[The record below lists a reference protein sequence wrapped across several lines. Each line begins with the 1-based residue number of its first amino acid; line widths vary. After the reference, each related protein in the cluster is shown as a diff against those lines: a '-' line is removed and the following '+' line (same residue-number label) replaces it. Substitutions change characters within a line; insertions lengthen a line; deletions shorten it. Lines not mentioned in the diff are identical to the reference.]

1 MIRRMV
7 ILGAAGDLTF
17 RFLLPALARLHEDC
31 RLPDGFTV
39 VALARKDWDTE
50 SFRSRAAQWLERHA
64 DNIAAPSREALTA
77 MLEYHRADVGDREQ
91 VGRALEPLRE
101 PIAAYL
107 ALPPAV
113 FASAIEALSSI
124 GLPEGSRI
132 AIEKP
137 FGEDLASARNLNR
150 LVHEIFPESAVFR
163 VDHFLAM
170 QTVQN
175 ILGLRFANRI
185 FDSLWSHEH
194 IERVE
199 LYWHETL
206 ALQGRASYYDTA
218 GALRDVLQNHL
229 LQLLCLIALEPPV
242 ALEESNLRDRKV
254 DVLRAVRRLSPEE
267 VERRTV
273 RARYGPGRIGQ
284 RDIPAYVDEDGVDP
298 DRETETFAQV
308 ILAVDNRRWAGV
320 PFVLRTGKAL
330 GKERFEVA
338 VHLKPVPHLPF
349 EEEPRPNVL
358 TLQLIPNRIALSV
371 NVNGTT
377 GDPLDLER
385 IKLQGE
391 LAPQELPPYGR
402 LLLDIM
408 RGEPTFSIRADEAE
422 EAWRIFEPILE
433 AWEEEGR
440 VPLLEYPAG
449 SEGPDAAVHQAERY

>member
-1 MIRRMV
+1 MIRRIV

-17 RFLLPALARLHEDC
+17 RFLLPALAHLHEDG
-31 RLPDGFTV
+31 RLPDGSTI

-50 SFRSRAAQWLERHA
+50 IFRNGAAQWLERHA
-64 DNIAAPSREALTA
+64 ADVATSSRDALTA
-77 MLEYHRADVGDREQ
+77 MLEYHRADVSDCEQ

-101 PIAAYL
+101 PIAVYL

-113 FASAIEALSSI
+113 FASAIEALSSV

-150 LVHEIFPESAVFR
+150 LLHEFFPENAVFR

-185 FDSLWSHEH
+185 FESLWSHEH

-206 ALQGRASYYDTA
+206 ALEGRASYYDTA
-218 GALRDVLQNHL
+218 GALQDVLQNHL
-229 LQLLCLIALEPPV
+229 LQLLCLIAMEPP
-242 ALEESNLRDRKV
+242 LTLDESDLRDRKV
-254 DVLRAVRRLSPEE
+254 DALRAIRQLSLEE

-273 RARYGPGRIGQ
+273 RARYGPGRIDE

-298 DRETETFAQV
+298 DRKTETFAQV
-308 ILAVDNRRWAGV
+308 VLAVDNRRWTGV

-338 VHLKPVPHLPF
+338 VHLKPVPRPPF
-349 EEEPRPNVL
+349 GHEPRPDVL
-358 TLQLIPNRIALSV
+358 TLQLVPDRISLSV
-371 NVNGTT
+371 NVNGP
-377 GDPLDLER
+377 GGPFDLER
-385 IKLQGE
+385 IELQGE

-408 RGEPTFSIRADEAE
+408 RGEPAFSIRADEAE
-422 EAWRIFEPILE
+422 EAWRIFEPILD
-433 AWEEEGR
+433 AWEEGR

-449 SEGPDAAVHQAERY
+449 SDGPDEAVHQAERY